1 MTLFINQKAKYS
13 YIKYI
18 NLTQLFKKHK
28 KYDILKL
35 ESEIVMVIVVE
46 GKNDANKIKTIF
58 PDVDV
63 IITNGSEINKK
74 TLETIAQ
81 VSLTEEVVLC
91 LDPDGPGEKIRRKIL
106 EYTDN
111 VHQVFAKKHK
121 AISNNKKKVGIEH
134 MSKEDILEMFE
145 NIKINKKQ
153 NTISYIDLYNLGY
166 MESREKR
173 QKLCD
178 RLNISY
184 CNGKQLLKR
193 LNMFGITIE
202 EIKEYDC

>member
-1 MTLFINQKAKYS
+1 MVN
-13 YIKYI
+13 
-18 NLTQLFKKHK
+18 N
-28 KYDILKL
+28 
-35 ESEIVMVIVVE
+35 MVIVVE
-46 GKNDANKIKTIF
+46 GKNDANKIKSIF
-58 PDVDV
+58 PDAD
-63 IITNGSEINKK
+63 IITTNGSEINKQIIEMIIK
-74 TLETIAQ
+74 AANNDDVI
-81 VSLTEEVVLC
+81 LC

-111 VHQVFAKKHK
+111 VHQVFAKKYK

-134 MSKEDILEMFE
+134 MSKEDIIDMFK
-145 NIKINKKQ
+145 NIKKSKKQ
-153 NTISYIDLYNLGY
+153 NTVSYIDLYNLGY

-178 RLNISY
+178 KLNISY

-193 LNMFGITIE
+193 LNMFGVTIE

>member
-1 MTLFINQKAKYS
+1 
-13 YIKYI
+13 
-18 NLTQLFKKHK
+18 
-28 KYDILKL
+28 
-35 ESEIVMVIVVE
+35 MVIVVE

-63 IITNGSEINKK
+63 IITNGSEINKN
-74 TLETIAQ
+74 TLETIAK
-81 VSLTEEVVLC
+81 VSLIDDVVLC

-153 NTISYIDLYNLGY
+153 NTISYMDLYNLGY

-178 RLNISY
+178 KLNISY

-193 LNMFGITIE
+193 LNMFGVTIE

>member
-1 MTLFINQKAKYS
+1 MAPFINQKAKYL

-28 KYDILKL
+28 KYDILNL
-35 ESEIVMVIVVE
+35 EREKVMVIVVE

-58 PDVDV
+58 PDVDI

-74 TLETIAQ
+74 TLETIAK
-81 VSLTEEVVLC
+81 VSLTDDVVLC

-178 RLNISY
+178 KLNISY

-193 LNMFGITIE
+193 LNMFGVTIE

>member
-1 MTLFINQKAKYS
+1 MLPFINQKAKYL

-28 KYDILKL
+28 KYDILNL
-35 ESEIVMVIVVE
+35 EREKVMVIVVE

-58 PDVDV
+58 PDVDI

-74 TLETIAQ
+74 TLETIAK
-81 VSLTEEVVLC
+81 VSLTDDVVLC

-178 RLNISY
+178 KLNISY

-193 LNMFGITIE
+193 LNMFGVTIE

>member
-63 IITNGSEINKK
+63 IITNGSEINKN
-74 TLETIAQ
+74 TLETIAK
-81 VSLTEEVVLC
+81 VSLTDDVVLC

-134 MSKEDILEMFE
+134 MSKEDI
-145 NIKINKKQ
+145 
-153 NTISYIDLYNLGY
+153 
-166 MESREKR
+166 
-173 QKLCD
+173 
-178 RLNISY
+178 
-184 CNGKQLLKR
+184 
-193 LNMFGITIE
+193 
-202 EIKEYDC
+202 

>member
-63 IITNGSEINKK
+63 IITNGSEINKN
-74 TLETIAQ
+74 TLETIAK
-81 VSLTEEVVLC
+81 VSLTDDVVLC